1 MGILRHKEDQKE
13 NELKNQGT
21 NVEMNSKPKTQS
33 PYHIGYITKGMNEI
47 PVTMYFNKGYINDEL
62 EFAINS
68 KTWKVYFFGVHVG
81 NVNDNGS
88 IDLNVEDIENE

>member
-1 MGILRHKEDQKE
+1 MGIFRHKEDQKE
-13 NELKNQGT
+13 NESKTQGT
-21 NVEMNSKPKTQS
+21 VEKMNSKPKVQL

-47 PVTMYFNKGYINDEL
+47 PVTMYFDKGYINDKL

-88 IDLNVEDIENE
+88 IDLNVEDIDNE